1 MDNPRM
7 QHCAICGEE
16 RSAEQ
21 VWFLVAESH
30 WEDNLKVLEWQDE
43 LARRR
48 GIYAA
53 CSGGTSRNW
62 WRSG

>member
-30 WEDNLKVLEWQDE
+30 WEDNLKVLEWPDDWRDDDE
-43 LARRR
+43 SMRP
-48 GIYAA
+48 AA
-53 CSGGTSRNW
+53 GGTSRN
-62 WRSG
+62 

>member
-21 VWFLVAESH
+21 VWFLLAKSH

-43 LARRR
+43 LAR
-48 GIYAA
+48 
-53 CSGGTSRNW
+53 
-62 WRSG
+62 